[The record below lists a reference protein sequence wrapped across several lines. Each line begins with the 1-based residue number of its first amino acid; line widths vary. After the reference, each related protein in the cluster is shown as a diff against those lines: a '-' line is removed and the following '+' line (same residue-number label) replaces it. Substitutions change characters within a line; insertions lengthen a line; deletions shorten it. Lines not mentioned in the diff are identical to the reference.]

1 MLCRRKKITGG
12 TSMMYPLIGKY
23 MTRANY
29 AMQRRK
35 LEKEI
40 LRLQKQAAALEQK
53 QRTPVINDIIRSMRE
68 YDITPEDIA
77 AAYNRRVRSANKGA
91 SKTAKTA
98 GTTAVRKPVP
108 PKYRNPETDATWSGR
123 GKPPRWI
130 TEAEAAGKSRDSFL
144 INP

>member
-1 MLCRRKKITGG
+1 
-12 TSMMYPLIGKY
+12 

-29 AMQRRK
+29 TMQRRK

-40 LRLQKQAAALEQK
+40 QRLQKQAAALEQK
-53 QRTPVINDIIRSMRE
+53 QRVPVINDIVRSMRE
-68 YDITPEDIA
+68 YDITPEDIEA
-77 AAYNRRVRSANKGA
+77 AFNRKGRGPA
-91 SKTAKTA
+91 KRAAKTGA
-98 GTTAVRKPVP
+98 APATRTPVP

-130 TEAEAAGKSRDSFL
+130 SDAESEGKSRDSFL

>member
-1 MLCRRKKITGG
+1 
-12 TSMMYPLIGKY
+12 

-29 AMQRRK
+29 ASQRRK

-40 LRLQKQAAALEQK
+40 LRLQKQASILEQK
-53 QRTPVINDIIRSMRE
+53 ERGPVITGIIRSMRE
-68 YDITPEDIA
+68 YDITPAEIETA
-77 AAYNRRVRSANKGA
+77 FNRKGSGRVARKSPATKSANA
-91 SKTAKTA
+91 RI
-98 GTTAVRKPVP
+98 VRTPVP

-130 TEAEAAGKSRDSFL
+130 SEAEAAGKSRDSFL

>member
-1 MLCRRKKITGG
+1 
-12 TSMMYPLIGKY
+12 
-23 MTRANY
+23 
-29 AMQRRK
+29 MQRRK

-98 GTTAVRKPVP
+98 GTTAVRKPVA

>member
-1 MLCRRKKITGG
+1 
-12 TSMMYPLIGKY
+12 
-23 MTRANY
+23 MTRTNY

-40 LRLQKQAAALEQK
+40 VRLQKQAAALEQK
-53 QRTPVINDIIRSMRE
+53 QRGPVINDIVRRMRE

-77 AAYNRRVRSANKGA
+77 AAFSRKGRGSGAGA
-91 SKTAKTA
+91 SAGRTASPATARKTGASAT
-98 GTTAVRKPVP
+98 RSPVP

-130 TEAEAAGKSRDSFL
+130 SEAESQGKSRDSFL